1 MKIITNTNELPNMT
15 VDEIS
20 KLDIAIGGDAL
31 LNLVNGKDDELECEI
46 KEKEVIIDRYESI
59 MREIKDLAD
68 EISELTD
75 D

>member
-31 LNLVNGKDDELECEI
+31 LNLVNGKYDELECEI